1 MEERAKIAMQRRE
14 QARTVLNQVARKIP
28 EDQFRVGEK
37 VWLEGKNLALPYQT
51 LKLAPRRHGPFLIT

>member
-1 MEERAKIAMQRRE
+1 MQRRE